1 MILQGVIKKIYE
13 SEVKTMLTAELK
25 SDMKTNMDRLMKL
38 DFLNQVIITSKIDAL
53 YERQMIEEEK
63 RQAKGQPGQRAG

>member
-1 MILQGVIKKIYE
+1 
-13 SEVKTMLTAELK
+13 MLPVELK
-25 SDMKTNMDRLMKL
+25 ADMKTNMDRLMKL

>member
-1 MILQGVIKKIYE
+1 
-13 SEVKTMLTAELK
+13 MLTDELK

-63 RQAKGQPGQRAG
+63 RQGNSQPGQRAG

>member
-1 MILQGVIKKIYE
+1 
-13 SEVKTMLTAELK
+13 MLTAELK

-63 RQAKGQPGQRAG
+63 RQAKNQPGQRAG

>member
-1 MILQGVIKKIYE
+1 M
-13 SEVKTMLTAELK
+13 MLPDELK
-25 SDMKTNMDRLMKL
+25 ANMKTNMDRLMKL

-63 RQAKGQPGQRAG
+63 RQAKNQPGQRAG

>member
-1 MILQGVIKKIYE
+1 
-13 SEVKTMLTAELK
+13 MLPVELK
-25 SDMKTNMDRLMKL
+25 ADMKTNMDRLMKL

-63 RQAKGQPGQRAG
+63 SQAKGQAGQRAG

>member
-1 MILQGVIKKIYE
+1 
-13 SEVKTMLTAELK
+13 MLTAELK

>member
-1 MILQGVIKKIYE
+1 
-13 SEVKTMLTAELK
+13 
-25 SDMKTNMDRLMKL
+25 MKTNMDRLMKL

-63 RQAKGQPGQRAG
+63 RQAKDQLGQRAG

>member
-1 MILQGVIKKIYE
+1 M
-13 SEVKTMLTAELK
+13 MMPDELK
-25 SDMKTNMDRLMKL
+25 ANMKTNMDRLMKL
-38 DFLNQVIITSKIDAL
+38 DFLNQIIITSKIDAL

>member
-1 MILQGVIKKIYE
+1 
-13 SEVKTMLTAELK
+13 MLTAELK

-63 RQAKGQPGQRAG
+63 RQAKGQTGQRAG

>member
-1 MILQGVIKKIYE
+1 
-13 SEVKTMLTAELK
+13 MLPAELM
-25 SDMKTNMDRLMKL
+25 SDMKVNMDRLMKL

-63 RQAKGQPGQRAG
+63 RQAKNQPGQRAG

>member
-1 MILQGVIKKIYE
+1 M
-13 SEVKTMLTAELK
+13 MLPDELK
-25 SDMKTNMDRLMKL
+25 ANMKTNMDRLMKL

-63 RQAKGQPGQRAG
+63 RQAKDQLGQRAG

>member
-1 MILQGVIKKIYE
+1 
-13 SEVKTMLTAELK
+13 MLPDELK
-25 SDMKTNMDRLMKL
+25 ANMKTNMDRLMKL

-63 RQAKGQPGQRAG
+63 RQAKDQLGQRAG

>member
-1 MILQGVIKKIYE
+1 
-13 SEVKTMLTAELK
+13 MLTAELK

-63 RQAKGQPGQRAG
+63 KQGKDQPGQRAG

>member
-1 MILQGVIKKIYE
+1 M
-13 SEVKTMLTAELK
+13 MLPDELK
-25 SDMKTNMDRLMKL
+25 ANMKTNMDRLMKL

-63 RQAKGQPGQRAG
+63 RQAKNQPGPDNQGTLET

>member
-1 MILQGVIKKIYE
+1 M
-13 SEVKTMLTAELK
+13 MLPDELK
-25 SDMKTNMDRLMKL
+25 ANMKTNMDRLMKL

-63 RQAKGQPGQRAG
+63 RQSKDQLGQRAG

>member
-1 MILQGVIKKIYE
+1 
-13 SEVKTMLTAELK
+13 MLPAELM
-25 SDMKTNMDRLMKL
+25 SDMKVNMDRLMKL

-63 RQAKGQPGQRAG
+63 RQAKGQPSQRAG

>member
-1 MILQGVIKKIYE
+1 
-13 SEVKTMLTAELK
+13 MLSAELM
-25 SDMKTNMDRLMKL
+25 SDMKVNMDRLMKL

-63 RQAKGQPGQRAG
+63 KQGKDQPGQRAG

>member
-1 MILQGVIKKIYE
+1 M
-13 SEVKTMLTAELK
+13 MLPDELK
-25 SDMKTNMDRLMKL
+25 ANMKTNMDRLMKL